1 MRPQETL
8 APSAVF
14 PLSFS
19 VSLRCLPL
27 GMQEELVSVCPQEL
41 WRLAVT
47 AEVWQAMTRKG
58 NGENRNPEE
67 RFLATVLKECRI

>member
-14 PLSFS
+14 PLSLS

-47 AEVWQAMTRKG
+47 AEV
-58 NGENRNPEE
+58 
-67 RFLATVLKECRI
+67 